1 MIFLKG
7 GIWTA
12 SAVHTAVMRNLLSF
26 FLGILS
32 DLLYVFVC
40 SALFLDRAVTFVWD
54 APLRRRT
61 GAIIHALARSRAASA
76 ALIFIPCFL
85 LPFSLLTQKGVLILA
100 GDRPLGFVQDADML
114 SGTVHEI
121 EASAS
126 AASGETY
133 SLPFSLSTRS
143 MRAPLCEFL
152 DENALRTALTEQSG
166 ELDTLAVISIDG
178 TRAGVCHNAEEAQT
192 LLDRVKRLY
201 TTQADSSADFVQ
213 QVHVDSVVAESRLA
227 GEPQT
232 VFETLSDRLDVRA
245 RRSVTYTETIPFG
258 TVTRENDAEYQD
270 YRETVRQGQTG
281 EAVVTAEIQTLDGE
295 ENERTIV
302 ARTVLRS
309 ASDEIIEVGTKN
321 IGIGAGFTVM
331 RAAEMIDAGAS
342 ADEIEAALC
351 CLVKSTK
358 VFFCL
363 PTLEYLAKGGR
374 IGRVTATVGSLLDVR
389 PIISCN
395 EEGVYYTVQKARG
408 AVRALAAALQNA
420 ADYAKGHAYHLA
432 IAHGGVPE
440 LAAHV
445 EAQLAG
451 LIHSARS
458 YVRTQVSP
466 ALGVHTGPGL
476 IGIGVQRLV

>member
-26 FLGILS
+26 LLGILS

-40 SALFLDRAVTFVWD
+40 FALFLDRVVTFVWD

-61 GAIIHALARSRAASA
+61 GGVIHALARSRAASA

-100 GDRPLGFVQDADML
+100 GDKPLGFVQDADML
-114 SGTVHEI
+114 SGTVQEL

-270 YRETVRQGQTG
+270 YRETLRQGQTG

-309 ASDEIIEVGTKN
+309 ASDEIVEVGTKN
-321 IGIGAGFTVM
+321 IGIGTGSFVRPVSGYTFTSAFSGAGDGCTAVSIW
-331 RAAEMIDAGAS
+331 RCLRERQS
-342 ADEIEAALC
+342 ARLTTERSFLRKIPA
-351 CLVKSTK
+351 
-358 VFFCL
+358 
-363 PTLEYLAKGGR
+363 
-374 IGRVTATVGSLLDVR
+374 TATETISFSIMATASRLCTAIIR
-389 PIISCN
+389 RCACRSEISCH
-395 EEGVYYTVQKARG
+395 
-408 AVRALAAALQNA
+408 RA
-420 ADYAKGHAYHLA
+420 
-432 IAHGGVPE
+432 I
-440 LAAHV
+440 
-445 EAQLAG
+445 
-451 LIHSARS
+451 
-458 YVRTQVSP
+458 
-466 ALGVHTGPGL
+466 
-476 IGIGVQRLV
+476 

>member
-61 GAIIHALARSRAASA
+61 GAIIHALARSRAVSA

-309 ASDEIIEVGTKN
+309 ASDEIVEVGTKN
-321 IGIGAGFTVM
+321 IGIGTGNFVRPVSGYTFTSAFKWRWGRLHSGVDLAVPEGTPVRASDNGKVILAENSGDGYGNYIILDHGNGFKTLY
-331 RAAEMIDAGAS
+331 GHNS
-342 ADEIEAALC
+342 ALC
-351 CLVKSTK
+351 VSVGDIVSQGDLIAYSGST
-358 VFFCL
+358 
-363 PTLEYLAKGGR
+363 GN
-374 IGRVTATVGSLLDVR
+374 S
-389 PIISCN
+389 
-395 EEGVYYTVQKARG
+395 
-408 AVRALAAALQNA
+408 
-420 ADYAKGHAYHLA
+420 
-432 IAHGGVPE
+432 
-440 LAAHV
+440 
-445 EAQLAG
+445 
-451 LIHSARS
+451 
-458 YVRTQVSP
+458 
-466 ALGVHTGPGL
+466 TGPHL
-476 IGIGVQRLV
+476 HFEIHLDDEKVDPERFLSF

>member
-26 FLGILS
+26 LLGILS
-32 DLLYVFVC
+32 DLLYMFVC
-40 SALFLDRAVTFVWD
+40 FALFLDRAVTFVWD

-61 GAIIHALARSRAASA
+61 GGVIHALARSRAASA

-100 GDRPLGFVQDADML
+100 GDKPLGFVQDADML
-114 SGTVHEI
+114 SGTVQEI

-258 TVTRENDAEYQD
+258 TVMRENDAEYQD

-302 ARTVLRS
+302 AALCVRS
-309 ASDEIIEVGTKN
+309 RAIPLPRRSS
-321 IGIGAGFTVM
+321 GAGDGCTAVSIW
-331 RAAEMIDAGAS
+331 RCLRERQS
-342 ADEIEAALC
+342 ARLTTERSFLQKI
-351 CLVKSTK
+351 
-358 VFFCL
+358 
-363 PTLEYLAKGGR
+363 LA
-374 IGRVTATVGSLLDVR
+374 TATETISFSIMATASRLCTA
-389 PIISCN
+389 IIRRCACRSETSCH
-395 EEGVYYTVQKARG
+395 
-408 AVRALAAALQNA
+408 RA
-420 ADYAKGHAYHLA
+420 
-432 IAHGGVPE
+432 I
-440 LAAHV
+440 
-445 EAQLAG
+445 
-451 LIHSARS
+451 
-458 YVRTQVSP
+458 
-466 ALGVHTGPGL
+466 
-476 IGIGVQRLV
+476 

>member
-61 GAIIHALARSRAASA
+61 GTIIHALARSRAASA

-258 TVTRENDAEYQD
+258 TVTREMMQSIKTTA
-270 YRETVRQGQTG
+270 RPSGRGRPARQ
-281 EAVVTAEIQTLDGE
+281 
-295 ENERTIV
+295 
-302 ARTVLRS
+302 S
-309 ASDEIIEVGTKN
+309 
-321 IGIGAGFTVM
+321 
-331 RAAEMIDAGAS
+331 
-342 ADEIEAALC
+342 
-351 CLVKSTK
+351 
-358 VFFCL
+358 
-363 PTLEYLAKGGR
+363 
-374 IGRVTATVGSLLDVR
+374 
-389 PIISCN
+389 
-395 EEGVYYTVQKARG
+395 
-408 AVRALAAALQNA
+408 
-420 ADYAKGHAYHLA
+420 
-432 IAHGGVPE
+432 
-440 LAAHV
+440 
-445 EAQLAG
+445 
-451 LIHSARS
+451 
-458 YVRTQVSP
+458 
-466 ALGVHTGPGL
+466 
-476 IGIGVQRLV
+476 

>member
-26 FLGILS
+26 LLGILS

-40 SALFLDRAVTFVWD
+40 FALFLDRAVTFVWD

-61 GAIIHALARSRAASA
+61 GGVIHALARSRAASA

-100 GDRPLGFVQDADML
+100 GDKPLGFVQDADML
-114 SGTVHEI
+114 SGTVQEL

-178 TRAGVCHNAEEAQT
+178 TRAGVCHNTEEAQT

-213 QVHVDSVVAESRLA
+213 QVPCGQRCC
-227 GEPQT
+227 GEP
-232 VFETLSDRLDVRA
+232 SCR
-245 RRSVTYTETIPFG
+245 
-258 TVTRENDAEYQD
+258 
-270 YRETVRQGQTG
+270 
-281 EAVVTAEIQTLDGE
+281 
-295 ENERTIV
+295 
-302 ARTVLRS
+302 
-309 ASDEIIEVGTKN
+309 
-321 IGIGAGFTVM
+321 
-331 RAAEMIDAGAS
+331 RAADG
-342 ADEIEAALC
+342 
-351 CLVKSTK
+351 
-358 VFFCL
+358 F
-363 PTLEYLAKGGR
+363 
-374 IGRVTATVGSLLDVR
+374 
-389 PIISCN
+389 
-395 EEGVYYTVQKARG
+395 
-408 AVRALAAALQNA
+408 
-420 ADYAKGHAYHLA
+420 
-432 IAHGGVPE
+432 
-440 LAAHV
+440 
-445 EAQLAG
+445 
-451 LIHSARS
+451 
-458 YVRTQVSP
+458 
-466 ALGVHTGPGL
+466 
-476 IGIGVQRLV
+476 

>member
-26 FLGILS
+26 LLGILS
-32 DLLYVFVC
+32 DLLYMFVC
-40 SALFLDRAVTFVWD
+40 FALFLDRAVTFVWD

-61 GAIIHALARSRAASA
+61 GGVIHALARSRAASA

-100 GDRPLGFVQDADML
+100 GDKPLGFVQDADML
-114 SGTVHEI
+114 SGTVQEI

-270 YRETVRQGQTG
+270 YRETVR
-281 EAVVTAEIQTLDGE
+281 
-295 ENERTIV
+295 
-302 ARTVLRS
+302 
-309 ASDEIIEVGTKN
+309 
-321 IGIGAGFTVM
+321 
-331 RAAEMIDAGAS
+331 
-342 ADEIEAALC
+342 
-351 CLVKSTK
+351 
-358 VFFCL
+358 
-363 PTLEYLAKGGR
+363 
-374 IGRVTATVGSLLDVR
+374 
-389 PIISCN
+389 
-395 EEGVYYTVQKARG
+395 
-408 AVRALAAALQNA
+408 
-420 ADYAKGHAYHLA
+420 
-432 IAHGGVPE
+432 
-440 LAAHV
+440 
-445 EAQLAG
+445 
-451 LIHSARS
+451 
-458 YVRTQVSP
+458 
-466 ALGVHTGPGL
+466 
-476 IGIGVQRLV
+476 

>member
-26 FLGILS
+26 LLGILS

-40 SALFLDRAVTFVWD
+40 FALFLDRAVTFVWD

-61 GAIIHALARSRAASA
+61 GAVIHALARSRAASA

-100 GDRPLGFVQDADML
+100 GDKPLGFVQDADML
-114 SGTVHEI
+114 SGTVQEI

-126 AASGETY
+126 AASGATY

-258 TVTRENDAEYQD
+258 TVMRENDAEYQD

-309 ASDEIIEVGTKN
+309 ASDEIVEVGTKN
-321 IGIGAGFTVM
+321 IGIGTGSFVRPVSGYTFTSAFKWRWGRLHSGVDLAVPEGTPVRASDNGKVILAENSGDGYGNYIILDHGNGFKTLY
-331 RAAEMIDAGAS
+331 GHNS
-342 ADEIEAALC
+342 ALC
-351 CLVKSTK
+351 VSVGDIVSQGDLIAYSGST
-358 VFFCL
+358 
-363 PTLEYLAKGGR
+363 GN
-374 IGRVTATVGSLLDVR
+374 S
-389 PIISCN
+389 
-395 EEGVYYTVQKARG
+395 
-408 AVRALAAALQNA
+408 
-420 ADYAKGHAYHLA
+420 
-432 IAHGGVPE
+432 
-440 LAAHV
+440 
-445 EAQLAG
+445 
-451 LIHSARS
+451 
-458 YVRTQVSP
+458 
-466 ALGVHTGPGL
+466 TGPHL
-476 IGIGVQRLV
+476 HFEIHLDDEKIDPERFLSF

>member
-26 FLGILS
+26 LLGILS

-61 GAIIHALARSRAASA
+61 GAVIHALARSRAASA

-114 SGTVHEI
+114 SGTVQEL

-309 ASDEIIEVGTKN
+309 ASDEIVEVGTKN
-321 IGIGAGFTVM
+321 IGIGTGSFVHPVSGYTFTSAFKWRWGRLHSGVDLAVPEGTPVRASDNGKVILAENSGDGYGNYIILDHGNGFKTLY
-331 RAAEMIDAGAS
+331 GHNS
-342 ADEIEAALC
+342 ALC
-351 CLVKSTK
+351 VS
-358 VFFCL
+358 
-363 PTLEYLAKGGR
+363 
-374 IGRVTATVGSLLDVR
+374 VGDIVSQGDL
-389 PIISCN
+389 I
-395 EEGVYYTVQKARG
+395 
-408 AVRALAAALQNA
+408 
-420 ADYAKGHAYHLA
+420 AYS
-432 IAHGGVPE
+432 GNTGN
-440 LAAHV
+440 
-445 EAQLAG
+445 
-451 LIHSARS
+451 S
-458 YVRTQVSP
+458 
-466 ALGVHTGPGL
+466 TGPHL
-476 IGIGVQRLV
+476 HFEIHLDDEKVDPERFLSF

>member
-26 FLGILS
+26 LLGILS

-40 SALFLDRAVTFVWD
+40 FALFLDRAVTFVWD

-61 GAIIHALARSRAASA
+61 GGVIHALARSRAASA

-100 GDRPLGFVQDADML
+100 GDKPLGFVQDADML
-114 SGTVHEI
+114 SGTVQEL

-133 SLPFSLSTRS
+133 SLPLKPLDAVEQGLCLLGI
-143 MRAPLCEFL
+143 MAYAGARA
-152 DENALRTALTEQSG
+152 
-166 ELDTLAVISIDG
+166 V
-178 TRAGVCHNAEEAQT
+178 
-192 LLDRVKRLY
+192 DRDHR
-201 TTQADSSADFVQ
+201 
-213 QVHVDSVVAESRLA
+213 
-227 GEPQT
+227 EPQT

-309 ASDEIIEVGTKN
+309 ASDEIVEVGTKN
-321 IGIGAGFTVM
+321 IGIGTGSFVRPVSGYTFTSAFKWRWGRLHSGVDLAVPEGTPVRASDNGKVILAENSGDGYGNYIILDHGNGFKTLY
-331 RAAEMIDAGAS
+331 GHNS
-342 ADEIEAALC
+342 ALC
-351 CLVKSTK
+351 VSVGDIVSQGDLIAYSGST
-358 VFFCL
+358 
-363 PTLEYLAKGGR
+363 GN
-374 IGRVTATVGSLLDVR
+374 S
-389 PIISCN
+389 
-395 EEGVYYTVQKARG
+395 
-408 AVRALAAALQNA
+408 
-420 ADYAKGHAYHLA
+420 
-432 IAHGGVPE
+432 
-440 LAAHV
+440 
-445 EAQLAG
+445 
-451 LIHSARS
+451 
-458 YVRTQVSP
+458 
-466 ALGVHTGPGL
+466 TGPHL
-476 IGIGVQRLV
+476 HFEIHLDDEKVDPERFLSF